1 MGIWDTL
8 GKAVSKLNDYAGEK
22 VSEVDKYKDEYARLN
37 DRELM
42 NEFYKQRSFRQ
53 FAITKLLDERGYRK
67 DSDNKWR
74 KR

>member
-8 GKAVSKLNDYAGEK
+8 GKAVSKLNDYAGETVEK
-22 VSEVDKYKDEYARLN
+22 ADKYKDEYARLK

-42 NEFYKQRSFRQ
+42 NEFYKQSGLRQ
-53 FAITKLLDERGYRK
+53 FAIAKLLDERGYRK

-74 KR
+74 KH